1 MIAGALAALGAE
13 HALVFSHETGGDELL
28 PFGRTFAAE
37 VRGGDVELL
46 QLGAVDFGLDEGS
59 PGALKGGDAGTNAEI
74 LRALFGGF
82 RRDARDVVLMNA
94 SAALV
99 VAGVATDFREGVAR
113 AEAAIED
120 GKARDALEAPRSNL
134 QRGSLLKAPL
144 LKISLKGKR
153 V

>member
-46 QLGAVDFGLDEGS
+46 QLGAVDFGLEEGS
-59 PGALKGGDAGTNAEI
+59 PGVLQGGDAGTNAEI
-74 LRALFGGF
+74 LRALFGRF

-99 VAGVATDFREGVAR
+99 VAGIAKDFREGVAR
-113 AEAAIED
+113 AEAALED
-120 GKARDALEAPRSNL
+120 GKAAAALEALIRISRGDRS
-134 QRGSLLKAPL
+134 R
-144 LKISLKGKR
+144 R
-153 V
+153 R